1 MKSVPLCRGVALVL
15 LVTVVGV
22 AGPAR
27 AQEERPAPTG
37 VVDTPSTEAAISPA
51 LDGIEVDG
59 AEYRRLAADYE
70 LVKAARI
77 RAAGRLRAL
86 AVEERSLAVD
96 EARTGARVR
105 LAQTG
110 VGRWQRRVR
119 TLAVRAYIGAGGD
132 GAALLAGLDPG
143 YTLPERRA
151 LLTTEVDRHW
161 QATLAEAQAVRAAV
175 EEDHDRLRDRHA
187 DVIDEQDRTEVARR
201 EAAAEERRLWPAV
214 RAARATATVAGSDLT
229 LVALDAYLRASLDIG
244 AERPECGLPWWLL
257 AGIGRVESG
266 HGTFADSEL
275 DPAGTARPAIVGIAL
290 DGGSGTAVITDTDG
304 GSYDGDAVSDR
315 AVGPMQ
321 FIPSTWA
328 GYAADGNGD
337 GVTDPQ
343 NLYDA
348 AHAAGDYLCTAGG
361 DLRTDAGIQRAV
373 FAYNHSDAY
382 VAKVLGFTTEYRGFL
397 V

>member
-1 MKSVPLCRGVALVL
+1 MSTPVRRCAALLVL
-15 LVTVVGV
+15 LAVLAA

-27 AQEERPAPTG
+27 AQAERPTPRG
-37 VVDTPSTEAAISPA
+37 LVDTPGTEAAISPS
-51 LDGIEVDG
+51 LDGIEVGGD
-59 AEYRRLAADYE
+59 EYRLAAAGYE
-70 LVKAARI
+70 LVHAA
-77 RAAGRLRAL
+77 RLRAAARL
-86 AVEERSLAVD
+86 RTLAVD
-96 EARTGARVR
+96 ERTLARDTARAGARARLLQTEVR
-105 LAQTG
+105 
-110 VGRWQRRVR
+110 RWARRVR

-132 GAALLAGLDPG
+132 GDAVLAGLDPG

-161 QATLAEAQAVRAAV
+161 QATLADRRTETAAAEAERA
-175 EEDHDRLRDRHA
+175 RLRDRHD
-187 DVIDEQDRTEVARR
+187 DVVAEQARTEVAHE
-201 EAAAEERRLWPAV
+201 EAADEERRLWPAV
-214 RAARATATVAGSDLT
+214 LAARSTATVVGSDLT
-229 LVALDAYLRASLDIG
+229 LVALDAYLRAALDITAVHPG
-244 AERPECGLPWWLL
+244 CGLPWWLL

-275 DPAGTARPAIVGIAL
+275 DAAGTARPAIVGIAL

-304 GSYDGDAVSDR
+304 GAYDGDSVSDR

-328 GYAADGNGD
+328 RYAADGNGD

-348 AHAAGDYLCTAGG
+348 AHAAADYLCTAGR
-361 DLRTDAGIQRAV
+361 DLRTDAGIHRAV

-382 VAKVLGFTTEYRGFL
+382 VSLVLSFASDYTSFL

>member
-1 MKSVPLCRGVALVL
+1 MPVLPRRAAVL
-15 LVTVVGV
+15 LVAVTVLAT

-27 AQEERPAPTG
+27 AQEDRPAPTG
-37 VVDTPSTEAAISPA
+37 VVDTPGTEAAISAA
-51 LDGIEVDG
+51 LDGIRVDG
-59 AEYRRLAADYE
+59 DEYRLVAADYE

-77 RAAGRLRAL
+77 RAAARLRT
-86 AVEERSLAVD
+86 LAVD
-96 EARTGARVR
+96 ERELAVGEARAGARAR
-105 LAQTG
+105 LALIE

-132 GAALLAGLDPG
+132 GDALLAGLDPG

-151 LLTTEVDRHW
+151 VLTTEVDSHW
-161 QATLAEAQAVRAAV
+161 QATLTDAQVEQTAA
-175 EEDHDRLRDRHA
+175 DADRDRLRSEHDA
-187 DVIDEQDRTEVARR
+187 VIDEQARTEVARR
-201 EAAAEERRLWPAV
+201 EAAAEERRLWPTV
-214 RAARATATVAGSDLT
+214 QAARATATVTGSDLT
-229 LVALDAYLRASLDIG
+229 LVAFDAYLRASLDIV
-244 AERPECGLPWWLL
+244 AVHPDCGLPWWLL

-275 DPAGTARPAIVGIAL
+275 DAAGTARPAIVGIAL

-304 GSYDGDAVSDR
+304 GAYDGDPVSDR

-328 GYAADGNGD
+328 RYAADGNGD

-348 AHAAGDYLCTAGG
+348 AHAAADYLCTAGG
-361 DLRTDAGIQRAV
+361 DLRTDAGIRRAIY
-373 FAYNHSDAY
+373 AYNHSDAY
-382 VAKVLGFTTEYRGFL
+382 VSLVLDFTQDYTAFL